1 MPFREKYINLLT
13 DFGFK
18 RVFGSEPNKA
28 LLIDFLNTLL
38 PPHHQ
43 IQNLTFKNTEHLG
56 STPVDRKAIF
66 DIYCQGE
73 NGERFIVEVQK
84 AKQIYFKDRSIY
96 YSTFPIQEQAEQGE
110 WSYKLTPVYTVA
122 VLDFIFEDHKNQNK
136 CLHIVELKDQDCE
149 VFYPRLKYI
158 YIELPK
164 FTKTL
169 EELDTHLEKWLYV
182 LRHLWELTERPEPLE
197 SDGVFHQL
205 FEVAEIANF
214 SSTEQDSYQNSLKY
228 YRDLHNVVETSRG
241 EGWLEGLE
249 EGKQQGRR
257 QGLEEGVEQGLL
269 QGKSTLILRQLS
281 RTLGEIPQEY
291 LLLIEQLPL
300 NQLEQLGEELLDF
313 ASVDDL
319 RAWLTQV

>member
-1 MPFREKYINLLT
+1 MPFREKYIHLLT

-56 STPVDRKAIF
+56 STPLDRKAIF
-66 DIYCQGE
+66 DIYCQGD

-84 AKQIYFKDRSIY
+84 AKQINFKDRSIY
-96 YSTFPIQEQAEQGE
+96 YSTFPIQEQSEQGE

-122 VLDFIFEDHKNQNK
+122 VLDFLFEDHKNEEEY
-136 CLHIVELKDQDCE
+136 LHIVELKDQHGK

-169 EELDTHLEKWLYV
+169 EELDSHLEKWLYV
-182 LRHLWELTERPEPLE
+182 FRHLGELTEPPELLE
-197 SDGVFHQL
+197 SDVIFNQL
-205 FEVAEIANF
+205 LEVAKIANF
-214 SSTEQDSYQNSLKY
+214 STTEWHSYQNSLKH
-228 YRDLHNVVETSRG
+228 YRDLHNVIATSRE
-241 EGWLEGLE
+241 EGWLE
-249 EGKQQGRR
+249 GRR
-257 QGLEEGVEQGLL
+257 QGLEEGKEQGRRQSLEENL
-269 QGKSTLILRQLS
+269 QWERSLILRQLS
-281 RTLGEIPQEY
+281 RTLGEIPQEQRE
-291 LLLIEQLPL
+291 LIKQLPL

-319 RAWLTQV
+319 RAWLNQI